1 MKAKNKGFTLL
12 EVIVSIVIL
21 AVISSMVLTLYAS
34 YKRITTKLTIREKIV
49 SVVDETFNEFTDDY
63 TVYKT
68 KFNNGETIIYFNSV
82 IEETTEVTN
91 NFISFSYGENGNYRT
106 LNLHVFINGD
116 TYLIG
121 GASTLRRTIYE
132 E

>member
-1 MKAKNKGFTLL
+1 MKTKNKGFTLL

-49 SVVDETFNEFTDDY
+49 SVVDETFNEFCDDY
-63 TVYKT
+63 TVFATNYGDNT
-68 KFNNGETIIYFNSV
+68 IYFNSL
-82 IEETTEVTN
+82 IEETTGPTN
-91 NFISFSYGENGNYRT
+91 NYIHCIYEANGNYRT
-106 LNLHVFINGD
+106 LYVHVYIND
-116 TYLIG
+116 VSYPIG
-121 GASTLRRTIYE
+121 GTDILRRTIYE